1 MRFPEPQQA
10 RGPSRR
16 RASRRTTPQRPA
28 CTASAAGD
36 GNDAPPRGGAPG
48 HERPLC
54 RALVIGDRGS
64 FSQPIRWGRACT
76 TTAPGARDSDLVWDC
91 TGEKE
96 LAAWR
101 GRARRRQTRRRET
114 RTVRGSCALPFG
126 DVEPHGS

>member
-1 MRFPEPQQA
+1 MRLPEPQQA

-76 TTAPGARDSDLVWDC
+76 TTAPGARAILLAMGA
-91 TGEKE
+91 GEDKASRGGGCE
-96 LAAWR
+96 SCAALGPR
-101 GRARRRQTRRRET
+101 RARGE
-114 RTVRGSCALPFG
+114 AP
-126 DVEPHGS
+126 E